1 MSDPAAAGLRGQQR
15 GSVGSDGVSN
25 SEKLNGANGM
35 SDIEG
40 KVTRV
45 GARER
50 GQQTSFKLESKP
62 PWETGSRLNWLG
74 SQRLARVDDRTATPN
89 DRGSLLFLHKRQE
102 RFVTFIFHS
111 FDWNEM

>member
-1 MSDPAAAGLRGQQR
+1 
-15 GSVGSDGVSN
+15 VGSDGVSN
-25 SEKLNGANGM
+25 SEKL
-35 SDIEG
+35 
-40 KVTRV
+40 
-45 GARER
+45 
-50 GQQTSFKLESKP
+50 KLEPKP
-62 PWETGSRLNWLG
+62 PWETGSHLNRLG